1 MDIKFAFP
9 NGVLKEE
16 VYIEQPIYYVIQGI
30 RRQNNKAENDS
41 LQVKQSLRMWNSLID
56 KYLLENNFTKC
67 PHEYALYVK
76 IKE

>member
-41 LQVKQSLRMWNSLID
+41 L
-56 KYLLENNFTKC
+56 
-67 PHEYALYVK
+67 
-76 IKE
+76 